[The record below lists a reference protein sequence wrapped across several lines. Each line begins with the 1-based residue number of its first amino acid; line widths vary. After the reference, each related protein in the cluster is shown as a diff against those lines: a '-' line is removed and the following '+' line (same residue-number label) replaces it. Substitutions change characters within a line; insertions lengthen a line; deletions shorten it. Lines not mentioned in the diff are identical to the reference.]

1 MTKHTEK
8 YKPST
13 IRYVAIGIVA
23 VFLVINTI
31 ALIRQGGPKSG
42 EDYLAIALI
51 LGCVFL
57 SGLIIRNEK
66 KRKREFEE
74 REQARI
80 AKKQH
85 RRDNKKKH

>member
-1 MTKHTEK
+1 MTKKEE

-13 IRYVAIGIVA
+13 LRYAAVAIVA
-23 VFLVINTI
+23 VLLVINI
-31 ALIRQGGPKSG
+31 ISLILQGGPKTG
-42 EDYLAIALI
+42 EDYLAIVLI

-74 REQARI
+74 RQQARI
-80 AKKQH
+80 DKKQH
-85 RRDNKKKH
+85 RRDNKKKK